1 LTLLQE
7 NINKD
12 RALHYTSVGIHKD
25 DLAFEIDQHPIK
37 IWLPRTTKIVSNHAE
52 TQFEF
57 LKTKWRK
64 TILLLMTSL
73 IN

>member
-25 DLAFEIDQHPIK
+25 DLAFEIDQHQLKFGSQGQKSFLI
-37 IWLPRTTKIVSNHAE
+37 AE
-52 TQFEF
+52 TGS
-57 LKTKWRK
+57 
-64 TILLLMTSL
+64 I
-73 IN
+73 